1 MNPTLRQMRAFVA
14 LAKTGNF
21 TLAAQYM
28 HVTQSALSGL
38 IKELEQT
45 LGVRVVDRS
54 TRRIALTETG
64 NELYPLFSQMIDDLD
79 RALANIADQAQLRKG
94 IVRVAV
100 PQLMACT
107 LLPQVIAAWRE
118 RYPDI
123 GVSLSDSPVEAVTTR
138 VLSGETDFGIGPER
152 DSAPQL
158 EARELM
164 EMPFEAVVPPDHP
177 LAKRRRIGWSDLAPY
192 PLIMLRGQFTER
204 LLADMGG
211 EGEQATR
218 RRAAGVSGVSGVSG
232 AAGAAGVSGVSGA
245 AGAAG
250 VSGVSGAAGAAGV
263 SGVSGVSG
271 AESGHTNERRPD
283 NVRDLA
289 LRPAH
294 EVTYMTT
301 ALAMVASGL
310 GITVCMPY
318 AAPLVRLHGLRM
330 LPLDAPVLTRR
341 FFVYTREQRSL
352 SPAAAAFSAF
362 LFDWIGAADNPAG
375 ALRTRV
381 R

>member
-45 LGVRVVDRS
+45 LGVRVVDRN

-107 LLPQVIAAWRE
+107 LLPQVIAAWRT

-123 GVSLSDSPVEAVTTR
+123 GISLSDSPVEAVTTR

-152 DSAPQL
+152 DGAPQL

-164 EMPFEAVVPPDHP
+164 EMPFEAVVPTDHP
-177 LAKRRRIGWSDLAPY
+177 LAKHSRLGWSDLAAH
-192 PLIMLRGQFTER
+192 PLITLRGQFTER
-204 LLADMGG
+204 LLADMGRG
-211 EGEQATR
+211 AGKEDGASDHKRSAKRDTR
-218 RRAAGVSGVSGVSG
+218 ADSL
-232 AAGAAGVSGVSGA
+232 
-245 AGAAG
+245 
-250 VSGVSGAAGAAGV
+250 
-263 SGVSGVSG
+263 
-271 AESGHTNERRPD
+271 
-283 NVRDLA
+283 RDVA

-310 GITVCMPY
+310 GVTVCMPY
-318 AAPLVRLHGLRM
+318 AAPLVRLYGLRM

-352 SPAAAAFSAF
+352 SPAAAAFIAF
-362 LFDWIGAADNPAG
+362 LYEWVGAADNPAG
-375 ALRTRV
+375 ALRPR
-381 R
+381 

>member
-45 LGVRVVDRS
+45 LGVRVVDRN

-107 LLPQVIAAWRE
+107 LLPQVIAAWRT

-123 GVSLSDSPVEAVTTR
+123 GISLSDSPVEAVTTR

-152 DSAPQL
+152 DGAPQL

-164 EMPFEAVVPPDHP
+164 EMPFEAVVPTNHA
-177 LAKRRRIGWSDLAPY
+177 LAKHSRLGWSDLAAH
-192 PLIMLRGQFTER
+192 PLITLRGQFTER
-204 LLADMGG
+204 LLADMGRDAK
-211 EGEQATR
+211 EDTA
-218 RRAAGVSGVSGVSG
+218 RADSL
-232 AAGAAGVSGVSGA
+232 
-245 AGAAG
+245 
-250 VSGVSGAAGAAGV
+250 
-263 SGVSGVSG
+263 
-271 AESGHTNERRPD
+271 
-283 NVRDLA
+283 RDVA

-310 GITVCMPY
+310 GVTVCMPY

-352 SPAAAAFSAF
+352 SPAAAAFIAF
-362 LFDWIGAADNPAG
+362 LYEWVGAADNPAG
-375 ALRTRV
+375 ALRPR
-381 R
+381 

>member
-1 MNPTLRQMRAFVA
+1 MNPTLRQMRALVA

-107 LLPQVIAAWRE
+107 LLPQVIAAWRT

-123 GVSLSDSPVEAVTTR
+123 RISLSDSPVEAVTTR

-164 EMPFEAVVPPDHP
+164 DMPFEAVVPPGHA
-177 LAKRRRIGWSDLAPY
+177 LAKRRRLGWSDLAAH
-192 PLIMLRGQFTER
+192 PLITLRGQFTER
-204 LLADMGG
+204 LLADMGRG
-211 EGEQATR
+211 SSSGNGGAVEAK
-218 RRAAGVSGVSGVSG
+218 AGS
-232 AAGAAGVSGVSGA
+232 ADTLR
-245 AGAAG
+245 
-250 VSGVSGAAGAAGV
+250 
-263 SGVSGVSG
+263 
-271 AESGHTNERRPD
+271 ELT
-283 NVRDLA
+283 

-310 GITVCMPY
+310 GVTVCMPY

-352 SPAAAAFSAF
+352 SPAAAAFIAF
-362 LFDWIGAADNPAG
+362 LFDWVGAADNPAG
-375 ALRTRV
+375 ALRARA
-381 R
+381 

>member
-107 LLPQVIAAWRE
+107 LLPQVIAAWRT

-123 GVSLSDSPVEAVTTR
+123 RINLSDSPVEAVTSR

-177 LAKRRRIGWSDLAPY
+177 LAQRRRLGWGDLAAH
-192 PLIMLRGQFTER
+192 PLITLRGQFTER
-204 LLADMGG
+204 LLADMGRG
-211 EGEQATR
+211 SS
-218 RRAAGVSGVSGVSG
+218 SGN
-232 AAGAAGVSGVSGA
+232 AGAIDAKAGKSGSA
-245 AGAAG
+245 DPLR
-250 VSGVSGAAGAAGV
+250 
-263 SGVSGVSG
+263 
-271 AESGHTNERRPD
+271 ELT
-283 NVRDLA
+283 

-310 GITVCMPY
+310 GVTICMPY
-318 AAPLVRLHGLRM
+318 AAPLVRLHGLHM

-352 SPAAAAFSAF
+352 SPAAAAFIAF
-362 LFDWIGAADNPAG
+362 LFDWVGAADNPAG
-375 ALRTRV
+375 ALRARA
-381 R
+381 

>member
-152 DSAPQL
+152 DYAPQL

-177 LAKRRRIGWSDLAPY
+177 LAKRRGVGWSDLAPY
-192 PLIMLRGQFTER
+192 PLITLRGQFTER

-211 EGEQATR
+211 EADAAKR
-218 RRAAGVSGVSGVSG
+218 RRASG
-232 AAGAAGVSGVSGA
+232 ADTDVDADVDANADANADGADD
-245 AGAAG
+245 
-250 VSGVSGAAGAAGV
+250 
-263 SGVSGVSG
+263 
-271 AESGHTNERRPD
+271 RRPC
-283 NVRDLA
+283 NVRELARRPVHEVTLA

-341 FFVYTREQRSL
+341 FFVYTREQRTL
-352 SPAAAAFSAF
+352 SPASAAFITF

-375 ALRTRV
+375 ALRTRA

>member
-152 DSAPQL
+152 DYAPQL

-177 LAKRRRIGWSDLAPY
+177 LARRRRVGWSDLAPY
-192 PLIMLRGQFTER
+192 PLITLRGQFTER
-204 LLADMGG
+204 LLADMS
-211 EGEQATR
+211 EGDVATRHRASGAEADVAKR
-218 RRAAGVSGVSGVSG
+218 RRAP
-232 AAGAAGVSGVSGA
+232 
-245 AGAAG
+245 
-250 VSGVSGAAGAAGV
+250 
-263 SGVSGVSG
+263 G
-271 AESGHTNERRPD
+271 AEVGGTTDRRPD
-283 NVRDLA
+283 NARDLA

-362 LFDWIGAADNPAG
+362 LFDWIGAAGNPAG
-375 ALRTRV
+375 ALRTRA

>member
-152 DSAPQL
+152 DYAPQL

-164 EMPFEAVVPPDHP
+164 EMTFEVVVPPDHP
-177 LAKRRRIGWSDLAPY
+177 LAMRRRVGWSDLAPY
-192 PLIMLRGQFTER
+192 PLITLRGQFTER
-204 LLADMGG
+204 LLADMS
-211 EGEQATR
+211 EGDVTKR
-218 RRAAGVSGVSGVSG
+218 RRASAVEADV
-232 AAGAAGVSGVSGA
+232 AKRRDA
-245 AGAAG
+245 
-250 VSGVSGAAGAAGV
+250 
-263 SGVSGVSG
+263 SG
-271 AESGHTNERRPD
+271 AEADGTNDRSPD

-341 FFVYTREQRSL
+341 FFVYTREQRTL
-352 SPAAAAFSAF
+352 SPAAAAFIAF

-375 ALRTRV
+375 ALRTRA

>member
-164 EMPFEAVVPPDHP
+164 EMPFEAVVPADHP
-177 LAKRRRIGWSDLAPY
+177 LAKRRRVGWSDLAPY
-192 PLIMLRGQFTER
+192 PLITLRGQFTER

-211 EGEQATR
+211 EGEQAPR
-218 RRAAGVSGVSGVSG
+218 RRAAGAAGEAGEAG
-232 AAGAAGVSGVSGA
+232 AAGAAGVSGATGTTGTTGA

-250 VSGVSGAAGAAGV
+250 AKAGR
-263 SGVSGVSG
+263 
-271 AESGHTNERRPD
+271 TNDRRPD

-375 ALRTRV
+375 ALRTRA